1 MKVRC
6 ENLKIKIIYPRA
18 MNKKKKKY
26 IQESNIRDETVLKI
40 TTIIKVKKKIFKN
53 VYSIYGI

>member
-1 MKVRC
+1 
-6 ENLKIKIIYPRA
+6 